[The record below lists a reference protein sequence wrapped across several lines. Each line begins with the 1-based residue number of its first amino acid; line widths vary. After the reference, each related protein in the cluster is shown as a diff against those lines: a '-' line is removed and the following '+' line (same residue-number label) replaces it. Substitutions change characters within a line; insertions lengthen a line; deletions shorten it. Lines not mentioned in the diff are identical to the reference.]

1 MANLR
6 IWSPMDH
13 LFREFSDLS
22 KFMDM
27 PNVPVLF
34 KGGEPK
40 VDIIQGETD
49 VVVKADVPGVNK
61 EDLQVTV
68 TEDSVTIRGEVKSD
82 YNEKKD
88 NYFHAERFFGSYSRT
103 LPLPT
108 LVESDQAKAGFENGV
123 LTITV
128 PKAIKKAKGHVVDIN

>member
-13 LFREFSDLS
+13 LFREFNDLT
-22 KFMDM
+22 KFVDM
-27 PNVPVLF
+27 PNVPMLF

-40 VDIIQGETD
+40 VDIMQTETE

-68 TEDSVTIRGEVKSD
+68 NEDAITIRGEVKSD
-82 YNEKKD
+82 YNENKD
-88 NYFHAERFFGSYSRT
+88 NYYHAERFFGTYSRT
-103 LPLPT
+103 LPLPV
-108 LVESDQAKAGFENGV
+108 LVSGDQAKADFNNGV
-123 LTITV
+123 LAITI
-128 PKAIKKAKGHVVDIN
+128 PKAFKSAKGHLVDIK